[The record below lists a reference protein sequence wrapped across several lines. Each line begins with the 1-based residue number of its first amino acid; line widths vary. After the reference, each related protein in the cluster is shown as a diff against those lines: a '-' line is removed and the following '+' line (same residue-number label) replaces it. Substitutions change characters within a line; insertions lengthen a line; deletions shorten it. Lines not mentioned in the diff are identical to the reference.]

1 MSKGLFSRGGST
13 VKFPV
18 KSIIYHGLYEDTAM
32 SKEIATDPPIYLIL
46 SSEFVKLRQGAS
58 TAQGRSRSFWNITFH
73 LSQVSVDSLETKED
87 RLVYTFESE
96 LDLVGEG
103 DTEGPGDFP
112 NPSTYPLA
120 AASFLHKVVVITLGF
135 PSPKLWE
142 TQSELVCQALLGKL
156 ALSKEQEEYIALNR
170 NAINEEAEAEHKCL
184 TVLGCLVK
192 SVAVGDRIL
201 LGIWPKEDRPFR
213 IYRGCTLV
221 LREGGPRRLDGSATE
236 NSSKWSALIDAPV
249 HAVLLNDVDIKLV
262 GEANE
267 DMVKVHPVANPMV
280 QIEMLTSTRKLS
292 EQWGEENFDTMCR
305 QFEDQEATIPSGSTT
320 KLPLSSMFLSST
332 PRVPTHD
339 PWDTSISD
347 INAFVPKGW
356 NLNEAQTQ
364 AATQLL
370 THSLSLVVGPPGTG
384 KTRTIAAAAMIVT
397 QIMQPGSV
405 GKARLAVLVP
415 THAAAAAVMDQL
427 SPAFESN
434 HYGKE
439 KLTRLRGRADSEAR
453 LFAGVTA
460 PDDDITQMIAC
471 AKESSSTYRQF
482 LDGIRTIQAS
492 GRLKSH
498 LKDFNKQRQ
507 ELIRAFMKGV
517 QVVVTLPLN
526 IREMIRREFNPEF
539 VIFDEANFFR
549 DPEIFHVLGHLRPD
563 ARVLFVGDDKQLSP
577 PVFTTEGNTAWSVSA
592 FERLIN
598 KKYHHTLLNVSYRSH
613 KILYRP
619 TSVTFYDG
627 KVRTFS
633 DGPCIDF
640 GINAASPL
648 VVRLGNMTWTLPG
661 LSHFLHLARV
671 EGDARKDPSG
681 SWFHSQEA
689 ELGVTLARILVDRG
703 VRDILIVTPYR
714 AQVAEVKKIWEK
726 RYPGIQVHP
735 RVQTV
740 DGSQGSEAD
749 AVIVLITRNR
759 GSVSFLQ
766 STKRANLMFSRAC
779 VSQYVVG
786 NWEWVGSRRF
796 METAEKF
803 FTYLNEADRV
813 LNRTNYYTVYPKIE

>member
-46 SSEFVKLRQGAS
+46 SSEF
-58 TAQGRSRSFWNITFH
+58 
-73 LSQVSVDSLETKED
+73 ED
-87 RLVYTFESE
+87 RLVYTFESK

-112 NPSTYPLA
+112 NPLTYPLV
-120 AASFLHKVVVITLGF
+120 AASFLHKVVVTTLGF

-142 TQSELVCQALLGKL
+142 TQSELVRQALLGKL

-170 NAINEEAEAEHKCL
+170 NAINEEAEAEHKWL
-184 TVLGCLVK
+184 TVIGCLVK
-192 SVAVGDRIL
+192 SVAVGDHIL
-201 LGIWPKEDRPFR
+201 LGIWPKKDRPFR

-221 LREGGPRRLDGSATE
+221 LRGEHWFRKKGVPEDWMASVTE
-236 NSSKWSALIDAPV
+236 NSPKWSALIDAPA
-249 HAVLLNDVDIKLV
+249 HAVLLNDVDVRLV
-262 GEANE
+262 GEVNE

-280 QIEMLTSTRKLS
+280 QLEMLTSTRKLS

-320 KLPLSSMFLSST
+320 KLPLSSMFLPST

-347 INAFVPKGW
+347 INALVPKGW

-364 AATQLL
+364 AATQLM
-370 THSLSLVVGPPGTG
+370 THSLSLVVGPLGTG
-384 KTRTIAAAAMIVT
+384 KTRTIAAAAMLVT
-397 QIMQPGSV
+397 QIMQRGSV

-460 PDDDITQMIAC
+460 PDHDITQMIAC

-482 LDGIRTIQAS
+482 LDGIGTIQAS

-507 ELIRAFMKGV
+507 EPIRAFMKGV

-526 IREMIRREFNPEF
+526 VREMIRREFNPEF

-577 PVFTTEGNTAWSVSA
+577 PVFTTEGITAWSVSV
-592 FERLIN
+592 FKRLIN

-661 LSHFLHLARV
+661 LSHFLYLARV

-689 ELGVTLARILVDRG
+689 ELGVTLARILMDRG
-703 VRDILIVTPYR
+703 VRDILIMTPYR
-714 AQVAEVKKIWEK
+714 AQVAEVKKVWEK

-759 GSVSFLQ
+759 GSVRFLQ

-796 METAEKF
+796 IETAKKF

-813 LNRTNYYTVYPKIE
+813 LNRTNYYTVYPKTE

>member
-1 MSKGLFSRGGST
+1 
-13 VKFPV
+13 
-18 KSIIYHGLYEDTAM
+18 M

-73 LSQVSVDSLETKED
+73 INQVSVDSLETKED
-87 RLVYTFESE
+87 RLVYTFESK

-142 TQSELVCQALLGKL
+142 TQSELVRQALLGKL
-156 ALSKEQEEYIALNR
+156 ALSKKQEEYIALNR
-170 NAINEEAEAEHKCL
+170 NAIKEEAEAEHKCL

-221 LREGGPRRLDGSATE
+221 LRSEHWFRKANAQDYPIPGQKGVPEDWMASVTG
-236 NSSKWSALIDAPV
+236 NSPKWSALIDAPV
-249 HAVLLNDVDIKLV
+249 HAVLLNDVDVKLV
-262 GEANE
+262 GEVNE

-280 QIEMLTSTRKLS
+280 QLEMLTSTRKLS
-292 EQWGEENFDTMCR
+292 EQWGEETFDTMCR

-320 KLPLSSMFLSST
+320 KLPLSSMFLPST
-332 PRVPTHD
+332 PRLPTHD
-339 PWDTSISD
+339 PRDTSISD
-347 INAFVPKGW
+347 INAFVPEGW

-364 AATQLL
+364 PATQLL

-384 KTRTIAAAAMIVT
+384 KTQTIAAAAMLVT
-397 QIMQPGSV
+397 QIMQRGSV

-415 THAAAAAVMDQL
+415 THDAAAAVMDQL

-460 PDDDITQMIAC
+460 PDDDIMQMIAC
-471 AKESSSTYRQF
+471 AKESPSTYRQF
-482 LDGIRTIQAS
+482 LDGIGTIQAS
-492 GRLKSH
+492 GRSKSH
-498 LKDFNKQRQ
+498 LKDFNKQPQ

-526 IREMIRREFNPEF
+526 VREMIRREFNPEF

-577 PVFTTEGNTAWSVSA
+577 PVFTTEGNTAWLVSA

-598 KKYHHTLLNVSYRSH
+598 KKFHHTLLNVSY
-613 KILYRP
+613 
-619 TSVTFYDG
+619 
-627 KVRTFS
+627 S
-633 DGPCIDF
+633 DGPYIDF

-648 VVRLGNMTWTLPG
+648 VIRLGNMTWTLPG

-689 ELGVTLARILVDRG
+689 ELGVTPARILVDRG

-766 STKRANLMFSRAC
+766 STIRSNFMFSRAC

-786 NWEWVGSRRF
+786 NWEWMSGMVGGASKGNSSGVDI
-796 METAEKF
+796 T
-803 FTYLNEADRV
+803 
-813 LNRTNYYTVYPKIE
+813 RT